1 VVPVAAAFPQA
12 YPEVLLRL
20 RLSNRVVNLQ
30 GEHVDIA
37 IRTGALPD
45 SSLITRHLGTVRR
58 VVCASPGYLARRG
71 RPETPRDLSAHD
83 CVSFAGFMN
92 PEVWEFPIGRAIV
105 PVAVRPR
112 LVVDT
117 AEAALDA
124 ARAGAGIIRL
134 FSVNVAEAVR
144 AGELTVLLEAFEPPP
159 EPVNILYLGGGL
171 QPLKVRAFLDFAA
184 PQLKARLASD
194 LG

>member
-1 VVPVAAAFPQA
+1 
-12 YPEVLLRL
+12 
-20 RLSNRVVNLQ
+20 
-30 GEHVDIA
+30 
-37 IRTGALPD
+37 
-45 SSLITRHLGTVRR
+45 
-58 VVCASPGYLARRG
+58 
-71 RPETPRDLSAHD
+71 
-83 CVSFAGFMN
+83 MN
-92 PEVWEFPIGRAIV
+92 PEVWEFPIGRTIV

>member
-1 VVPVAAAFPQA
+1 MH
-12 YPEVLLRL
+12 YP
-20 RLSNRVVNLQ
+20 
-30 GEHVDIA
+30 
-37 IRTGALPD
+37 RTGALPD
-45 SSLITRHLGTVRR
+45 SSLIARHLGTVRQ

-117 AEAALDA
+117 AEASLDA